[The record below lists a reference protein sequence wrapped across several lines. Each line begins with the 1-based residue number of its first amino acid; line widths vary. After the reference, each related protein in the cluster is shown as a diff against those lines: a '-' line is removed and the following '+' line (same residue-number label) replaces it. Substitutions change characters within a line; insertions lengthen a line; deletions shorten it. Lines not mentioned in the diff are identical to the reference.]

1 MDPVPSTRQTAN
13 GLSLPYWVSHYHK
26 AKAWAEGGVI
36 TKVTQVEMKPLRLV
50 EWKDQKVNVLA
61 IEIED
66 INSIPHSGRR

>member
-1 MDPVPSTRQTAN
+1 M
-13 GLSLPYWVSHYHK
+13 
-26 AKAWAEGGVI
+26 I

-61 IEIED
+61 IETED